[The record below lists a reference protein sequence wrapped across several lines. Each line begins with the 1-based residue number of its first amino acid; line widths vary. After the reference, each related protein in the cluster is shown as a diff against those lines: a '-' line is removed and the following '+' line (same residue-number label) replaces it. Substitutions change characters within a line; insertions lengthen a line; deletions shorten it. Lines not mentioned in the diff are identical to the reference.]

1 MLATAVNYQ
10 LKLLILYFLVNNP
23 AIDLDIDELEM
34 IARSIGTPVNAFL
47 QQAEV
52 ASLIP
57 EGVEIPSGEDD
68 SGDRMSSQAMVSLM
82 VTAAAMAVLVKA

>member
-1 MLATAVNYQ
+1 M
-10 LKLLILYFLVNNP
+10 NNP
-23 AIDLDIDELEM
+23 AIDLDIDELEE
-34 IARSIGTPVNAFL
+34 IAQSIGTPASAFL

-57 EGVEIPSGEDD
+57 EGVEVPPGKPYSREDD

-82 VTAAAMAVLVKA
+82 MTAAAMAVLVKA